1 MLSSWDYD
9 GQFLS
14 RFPQPTHNV
23 ITQLFL
29 RAIRGGQAMPLST
42 IASVKDHAEEALQYG
57 GWDSFEPSDI
67 RVFLESLD
75 DVEAQD
81 FAAFLLEREALSPEE
96 KARLKSAKQS
106 QHVATRMTGQPP
118 TEKQLNYLRSLGCKD
133 TPKTKLEASQWI
145 DQLVSAKK
153 EAA

>member
-14 RFPQPTHNV
+14 RFPQPAHNV

-29 RAIRGGQAMPLST
+29 RAIRGGQTMPLSI
-42 IASVKDHAEEALQYG
+42 IANVKDRAEESLQYG
-57 GWDSFEPSDI
+57 GWESFEPSDI
-67 RVFLESLD
+67 RVFLKSLD

-96 KARLKSAKQS
+96 KTRLKSAKQS
-106 QHVATRMTGQPP
+106 QHAVAYMADQPP
-118 TEKQLNYLRSLGCKD
+118 TEKQISYLKKLGCAEVPTSKAH
-133 TPKTKLEASQWI
+133 ASQLI
-145 DQLVSAKK
+145 DACLRQKESA
-153 EAA
+153 

>member
-14 RFPQPTHNV
+14 RFPQPAHNV

-29 RAIRGGQAMPLST
+29 RAIRDGQTMPLSV
-42 IASVKDHAEEALQYG
+42 IARVKEITEEELEFG
-57 GWDSFEPSDI
+57 GWPSFLPSEI

-81 FAAFLLEREALSPEE
+81 FAAFLLERESLSPEE

-106 QHVATRMTGQPP
+106 QHVAARMTSQPP
-118 TEKQLNYLRSLGCKD
+118 TEKQINYLKKLGCKE
-133 TPKTKLEASQWI
+133 TPTSKAHASQLI
-145 DQLVSAKK
+145 DACLRQK
-153 EAA
+153 EAV